1 MIAAQNKKFMEEIMS
16 KKRFGVLLSLAA
28 ALILSLSLLT
38 GMLLF
43 ARAEGIDAA
52 RTNFGFVA
60 VTSADP
66 QGETDKQS
74 VAFVINT
81 NLGENS
87 FNVGSPSTDKVTY
100 TKASGGTRTLKNI
113 SYVFDDAVSKLV
125 FAFNEDTVTDGA
137 VVYEVG
143 DTLKI
148 ASGFTFKNWDGGDLG
163 IATAK
168 DVTITYTADGWSGDL
183 VSDKVT
189 GAAVSNGD
197 FKTHTINS
205 GNCIIVDF
213 NLTNVAGK
221 GALCDKESGWYAT
234 FGNKPQVIFNKI
246 AKYIQLTNGNEV
258 NAFTRIAINNGKIAV
273 TDTIVQEGAVL
284 ILRKGL
290 PVYEVGHIDEA
301 LNSDYCLGIN
311 NYHPVMILQKDLV
324 FQFEGNKW
332 NAVENFATSAEF
344 TNTQAELNS
353 VCVGNYVP
361 LKWKINEGAVEPMP
375 AFTSSDP
382 AIATVDETGVVHGV
396 KEGTVTITAHFLNVS
411 AQIEITV
418 NAESAIE
425 GFTFEI
431 KGAAVK
437 DGKQYLVE
445 YTDRAFD
452 AAFAASRLNAT
463 IEYENGTFG
472 DTFDVTAAMI
482 SDSKLDLTK
491 EGVSAITVTKDD
503 VSCDVPV
510 YVYEVTKVDALAPDK
525 VVSWGDFLDLWFTD
539 VIDGNESAL
548 VETIDF
554 RQKPEYGIDNTI
566 ATLRDPATGAGASY
580 ELYTIGQVS
589 EKQCILAFN
598 NYKATEPEKF
608 PVGGVLTLNENF
620 RFYRYVDETWIA
632 SYKFDGPVSY
642 VWDGAAWQNYVAD
655 ADDFELAKTELVV
668 PKGASFSPDVK
679 LLPEG
684 SFATLSMTSSAADIV
699 AVEGGKLVAKNVGN
713 AEITLKLGDKT
724 KVLKVNVKA
733 PDSVSLVVAN
743 DRTFYVAQNGT
754 FDVSKVKVQ
763 IDYGDGFLSDEI
775 ALTDATA
782 VFTLDT
788 ASAGRKNVEI
798 ECTLKV
804 NGVDIEAKVTV
815 SVDVQPVVETYPDN
829 LTCND
834 DNAWSGTTI
843 LIYFQKTF
851 PNQANVYPKDLTE
864 EEGKTITDFVTYT
877 REGAT
882 VTVDN
887 PGYLTNML
895 AFTPKI
901 DGVAITEYKTGDT
914 ITLKKGLCFYKWFG
928 ETDGTNTP
936 KGDGDF
942 VKVGEIKYD
951 VVIRYNAQ
959 GKFAWNIAPAD
970 GRVLEE
976 IVEVGLGE
984 THASNVETIP
994 SYATNGEWFFT
1005 EENDK
1010 IAKVNANGLIS
1021 GKGIGETTVTATLK
1035 TSDGTIV
1042 KTVTYK
1048 VKVTDAVAGLKLTSD
1063 KAIRLDLG
1071 AELDVASLIEKFGL
1085 KGTVVLASGA
1095 EGDSVDLTKARVT
1108 GYDADTSGEQTLTFR
1123 LTVDGKSVTGTIAIQ
1138 VGKAGGC
1145 GSSVAAVS
1153 SAAAALLLGAA
1164 AIVLLKKKKA

>member
-1 MIAAQNKKFMEEIMS
+1 MS

-344 TNTQAELNS
+344 TNTEAELNS

-418 NAESAIE
+418 NAESAIK

-510 YVYEVTKVDALAPDK
+510 YVYEVTKVDALAPD
-525 VVSWGDFLDLWFTD
+525 
-539 VIDGNESAL
+539 
-548 VETIDF
+548 
-554 RQKPEYGIDNTI
+554 
-566 ATLRDPATGAGASY
+566 
-580 ELYTIGQVS
+580 
-589 EKQCILAFN
+589 
-598 NYKATEPEKF
+598 
-608 PVGGVLTLNENF
+608 
-620 RFYRYVDETWIA
+620 
-632 SYKFDGPVSY
+632 
-642 VWDGAAWQNYVAD
+642 
-655 ADDFELAKTELVV
+655 
-668 PKGASFSPDVK
+668 
-679 LLPEG
+679 
-684 SFATLSMTSSAADIV
+684 
-699 AVEGGKLVAKNVGN
+699 
-713 AEITLKLGDKT
+713 
-724 KVLKVNVKA
+724 
-733 PDSVSLVVAN
+733 SVSLVVAN

-788 ASAGRKNVEI
+788 SAAGRKNVEI

-804 NGVDIEAKVTV
+804 NGVDIEDKVTV

-851 PNQANVYPKDLTE
+851 PNQANVFPKDLTE
-864 EEGKTITDFVTYT
+864 AEGRTITDFVTYT
-877 REGAT
+877 REGVE
-882 VTVDN
+882 VTLEN

-901 DGVAITEYKTGDT
+901 GGAAITEYKTGDT

-1108 GYDADTSGEQTLTFR
+1108 GYDADTAGEQTLTFR